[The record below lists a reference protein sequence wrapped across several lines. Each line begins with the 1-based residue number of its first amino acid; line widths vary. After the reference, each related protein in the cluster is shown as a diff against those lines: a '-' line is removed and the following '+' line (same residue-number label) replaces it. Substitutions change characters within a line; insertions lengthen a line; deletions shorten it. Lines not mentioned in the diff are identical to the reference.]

1 MTASSAAPSG
11 RDGTHGAP
19 RIAPLGDA
27 ALTIVFGDRVDPAL
41 GERVRRAAAAVRRGA
56 TDGSIRGVV
65 DVVPAYAALVVHY
78 DPLVAGFPAMAA
90 LVGDAVRG
98 ARETD
103 AAEAPRRH
111 EIPVRYDGADLTD
124 VARRCGLAEDEVV
137 SRHADVE
144 YRVEL
149 VGFVPGFGYLAP
161 LDPAL
166 VLPRRDRPRRSVPA
180 GSVAIAGAQTG
191 IYPFETPG
199 GWHLLGRTEIVLFDA
214 TRPEPALLRAG
225 DRVRFVR
232 IA

>member
-1 MTASSAAPSG
+1 MTASPAEPSERG
-11 RDGTHGAP
+11 GTRSAP

-27 ALTIVFGDRVDPAL
+27 ALTVVFGDQVDPAL

-56 TDGSIRGVV
+56 TDGIIPGVV

-78 DPLVAGFPAMAA
+78 DPLVARFPAMAA
-90 LVGDAVRG
+90 LVGDAVRV
-98 ARETD
+98 ARD
-103 AAEAPRRH
+103 ADIAEAPRRH
-111 EIPVRYDGADLTD
+111 EIPVRYDGPDLAD

-137 SRHADVE
+137 SRHTGVE

-191 IYPFETPG
+191 IYPFATPG
-199 GWHLLGRTEIVLFDA
+199 GWHLIGRTEAVLFDA
-214 TRPEPALLRAG
+214 ARPEPALLRAG